1 MDDEQRAQRARS
13 FGPAAEAYER
23 ARPAY
28 PDDAVSWLAGAPVQ
42 RVVDVGAGTGK
53 LTARLVRAGHD
64 VVAVEPDDAMRGL
77 LERAV
82 PGVRQ
87 VLAGTAEDLPLAHG
101 SADVVTVAQAW
112 HWVDPLEASREIAR
126 VLRPGGVLA
135 LVWNI
140 RRQESPA
147 QQELSEVI
155 GSEDAGDA
163 TDDLPATLQAS
174 GRFGP
179 VEHAT
184 FPHEHRLERTGL
196 LDLVASRSNVAV
208 LAPQARSS
216 LLEEVGRVFDR
227 HATGGVLA
235 VEYRA
240 ECYRT
245 ARLS

>member
-1 MDDEQRAQRARS
+1 
-13 FGPAAEAYER
+13 
-23 ARPAY
+23 
-28 PDDAVSWLAGAPVQ
+28 VSWLAGAPVQ

-77 LERAV
+77 LERSV

-112 HWVDPLEASREIAR
+112 HWVDPPEAAREIAR
-126 VLRPGGVLA
+126 VLRPGGALA

-140 RRQESPA
+140 RSLETPA
-147 QQELSEVI
+147 HHELSELI
-155 GSEDAGDA
+155 GSEDAGDP
-163 TDDLPATLQAS
+163 TDDLPEDLEAS

-184 FPHEHRLERTGL
+184 FPHEHRLERSGL
-196 LDLVASRSNVAV
+196 LDLVASRSVAAM
-208 LAPQARSS
+208 LAPDARTA
-216 LLEEVGRVFDR
+216 LLEEVGRLFDR

-235 VEYRA
+235 IQYRA

-245 ARLS
+245 TRLS